1 MKRILVFLSVLG
13 ILCSLLL
20 TGVSV
25 GATADT
31 VVALSFTEQEM
42 EYQDA
47 YAAWGVD
54 GNILTGSWSNWG
66 YVEQTCAAIRKLV
79 MPRAGTFKLETI
91 WGTTGVTVQN
101 AADSF
106 DFVILNNDK
115 EIIWPQ
121 TGGWFTV
128 TASTPAEINLELAV
142 EAGDA
147 VYFVFNNG
155 STVPTP
161 YTTASVL
168 CLDDYQTRL
177 DNGSGGYG
185 AADITAQGN
194 DGWYY
199 LYATDVTELTAA
211 DLEESDLSA
220 LNAALDAAAAV
231 TDLSVYTDDSA
242 AAFTAALTAAQAIT
256 DANTQQEI
264 DAAAAA
270 LTAAIAGLIAKQP
283 DDTAGTAVALEFT
296 EQEMN
301 YIVTPDYSAWGV
313 NDDITGGIWSN
324 WGYANQTYASIRKL
338 VMPRAGTFK
347 LETIWGTTGVTVQ
360 NAADSFDFVILN
372 NDKEI
377 IWPQTGGWFTVTA
390 STPAEINL
398 ELAVEAGDAVY
409 FVFNN
414 GSTVPTPY
422 TTASVLCLDDY
433 QTRLDNGSGGY
444 GAADISAQGNDGW
457 YYLYATDVTEVTE
470 TEPDPEPDPEPE
482 PEPEPELPPED
493 ANDPTVALQFTEQ
506 EMTYDATLTG
516 WTADADNNCVIYPWA
531 SVSPKQ
537 NGKVAIRK
545 FVAPIAG
552 DLILKWGNGIS
563 VDQGKAN
570 FAITD
575 KYGKILY
582 GKVELT
588 AGEAHVLDC
597 IIEDVEAG
605 DVFYFVAYNHT
616 VDGAVT
622 SMHSAVNIDSTAYA
636 ENGNLANSANT
647 QGASGWYYV
656 YATDLTEV
664 KASEYKTFVALDEQ
678 IAAAE
683 AIPADRLA
691 LYSDE
696 SVKALTDAL
705 AAAEAL
711 TEENTQAE
719 IDAATA
725 ALEAAI
731 KGLTVKATADNVNKV
746 TFTEKE
752 MTFNTAT
759 GYWAAADDAACIITA
774 PLNYPTPVTTTGL
787 AAIRKLVMPQDG
799 SLEFKWGNGVY
810 IDNTS
815 GRYTG
820 ATAEFAIADKDGNIV
835 YPQDGGVAVI
845 EEGTPLVLDFALTG
859 LKKGDALYFLTFNP
873 SMENVP
879 VVYNFAVMLD
889 GTTSLQNEGGS
900 LYEADKQGDT
910 WYFGYASDV
919 TFTAASGGTTT
930 PGGSTTQPESP
941 ETGDAGTL
949 WLVMVVLAASVLLLG
964 NKFCKG
970 EGRA

>member
-1 MKRILVFLSVLG
+1 MKRILVWLSVIG
-13 ILCSLLL
+13 ILCSMLL
-20 TGVSV
+20 TGTAVFAESVSYQLDFAPV
-25 GATADT
+25 DMVYDTANSVWAKAEGDLTCVNYPGYAVVDTTGAAAVRKFVAPTDGTLKLAWGNGVYIDNGQGNLTGATVEFAVTDGDGNILFPTGGDVATVTEGTDLAVTLDVEGVTAGDEFYFVVMNPSVDRVVCVMNFGVILADET
-31 VVALSFTEQEM
+31 YSNGSGFLYADSTQGTNGWYHQYAETVTKVSAEDAASKVVALEFTEQEM
-42 EYQDA
+42 EYQEA
-47 YAAWGVD
+47 YGAWGVD
-54 GNILTGSWSNWG
+54 DNILTGSWSNWG

-101 AADSF
+101 AGDSF

-121 TGGWFTV
+121 NGGWFTV
-128 TASTPAEINLELAV
+128 TATTPAEINLELAV

-155 STVPTP
+155 SAVPTP

-168 CLDDYQTRL
+168 
-177 DNGSGGYG
+177 S
-185 AADITAQGN
+185 
-194 DGWYY
+194 
-199 LYATDVTELTAA
+199 
-211 DLEESDLSA
+211 
-220 LNAALDAAAAV
+220 
-231 TDLSVYTDDSA
+231 
-242 AAFTAALTAAQAIT
+242 
-256 DANTQQEI
+256 
-264 DAAAAA
+264 
-270 LTAAIAGLIAKQP
+270 
-283 DDTAGTAVALEFT
+283 
-296 EQEMN
+296 
-301 YIVTPDYSAWGV
+301 
-313 NDDITGGIWSN
+313 
-324 WGYANQTYASIRKL
+324 
-338 VMPRAGTFK
+338 
-347 LETIWGTTGVTVQ
+347 
-360 NAADSFDFVILN
+360 
-372 NDKEI
+372 
-377 IWPQTGGWFTVTA
+377 
-390 STPAEINL
+390 
-398 ELAVEAGDAVY
+398 
-409 FVFNN
+409 
-414 GSTVPTPY
+414 
-422 TTASVLCLDDY
+422 LDDY

-444 GAADISAQGNDGW
+444 GAADISEQGNGGW
-457 YYLYATDVTEVTE
+457 YYLYAADVTEITAAEKEDELDFSVLNTALDAAAAITDLSVYTDDSAATFTAALTVAQAITE
-470 TEPDPEPDPEPE
+470 ANTQDEIDAAAAALNAAIVGLTAKQ

-588 AGEAHVLDC
+588 AGEAHELDY

-605 DVFYFVAYNHT
+605 DVFYFVVYNHT

-678 IAAAE
+678 IAAAK

-696 SVKALTDAL
+696 TVKAFTDAL

-711 TEENTQAE
+711 TEANTQAE

-731 KGLTVKATADNVNKV
+731 KALTPKATADNVTKV

-752 MTFNTAT
+752 MTFNATT
-759 GYWAAADDAACIITA
+759 GYWVAADDAACIITA

-799 SLEFKWGNGVY
+799 SLDFKWGNGVY

-820 ATAEFAIADKDGNIV
+820 ATAEFAIADKNGNIV

-845 EEGTPLVLDFALTG
+845 KEGTPLVLDFSLTG
-859 LKKGDALYFLTFNP
+859 LKKGDELYFITFNP

-879 VVYNFAVMLD
+879 VVYNFAVMLN
-889 GTTSLQNEGGS
+889 GITSLQNEGGS
-900 LYEADKQGDT
+900 LYEADKQGDV

-919 TFTAASGGTTT
+919 TFTAPTAT
-930 PGGSTTQPESP
+930 PGDTTTQPESP
-941 ETGDAGTL
+941 DTGDAGTL
-949 WLVMVVLAASVLLLG
+949 WLASVLIVLAASVLLLG
-964 NKFCKG
+964 NKFRKG

>member
-1 MKRILVFLSVLG
+1 MKRIITVLSVIG

-20 TGVSV
+20 TGTAVLAESV
-25 GATADT
+25 PYQLDFAPVDMVYDTQNSVWAKAEGDLSCVNYPGYAVVDTNGAAAIRKFVAPTDGALKLAWGNGVYIDNGQGNLTGATVEFAVTDAEGKILFPTNGDVATVTEGTNLEVALDVEGVTAGDEFYFVVMNPSVDRVVCVMNFAVILADASYSNDGGFPYADSVQGT
-31 VVALSFTEQEM
+31 NGWYHQYAETVTKVSAEDAANKVVALDFTEKQM
-42 EYQDA
+42 EYLTD
-47 YAAWGVD
+47 YSAWGVD
-54 GNILTGSWSNWG
+54 GYILTGSWSNWG
-66 YVEQTCAAIRKLV
+66 YVEQTYAAIRKLV

-101 AADSF
+101 EGDSF

-121 TGGWFTV
+121 NGGWFTV
-128 TASTPAEINLELAV
+128 TAATPAEINLELAV
-142 EAGDA
+142 NAGDA

-155 STVPTP
+155 SSVPTP

-168 CLDDYQTRL
+168 
-177 DNGSGGYG
+177 S
-185 AADITAQGN
+185 
-194 DGWYY
+194 
-199 LYATDVTELTAA
+199 
-211 DLEESDLSA
+211 
-220 LNAALDAAAAV
+220 
-231 TDLSVYTDDSA
+231 
-242 AAFTAALTAAQAIT
+242 
-256 DANTQQEI
+256 
-264 DAAAAA
+264 
-270 LTAAIAGLIAKQP
+270 
-283 DDTAGTAVALEFT
+283 
-296 EQEMN
+296 
-301 YIVTPDYSAWGV
+301 
-313 NDDITGGIWSN
+313 
-324 WGYANQTYASIRKL
+324 
-338 VMPRAGTFK
+338 
-347 LETIWGTTGVTVQ
+347 
-360 NAADSFDFVILN
+360 
-372 NDKEI
+372 
-377 IWPQTGGWFTVTA
+377 
-390 STPAEINL
+390 
-398 ELAVEAGDAVY
+398 
-409 FVFNN
+409 
-414 GSTVPTPY
+414 
-422 TTASVLCLDDY
+422 LDDY

-444 GAADISAQGNDGW
+444 GAADISAQGNAGW
-457 YYLYATDVTEVTE
+457 YYLYADDVTVITAGEQEEELDMAALTAALESAAAITDLSNYTDDSVAAFTAALSAAQAITE
-470 TEPDPEPDPEPE
+470 ANTQDEIDAAAAALTAAINGLTAKQPDPE

-506 EMTYDATLTG
+506 EMSYDATLTG

-552 DLILKWGNGIS
+552 DLILKWGNGVS

-656 YATDLTEV
+656 YATDLAEV
-664 KASEYKTFVALDEQ
+664 KASEYKSFVALDEQ
-678 IAAAE
+678 IAAASSVPE
-683 AIPADRLA
+683 TLLA
-691 LYSDE
+691 LFSDA
-696 SVKALTDAL
+696 SVKAFNDAL
-705 AAAEAL
+705 AKAESM
-711 TEENTQAE
+711 TEANSQAE
-719 IDAATA
+719 IDAAAA

-731 KGLTVKATADNVNKV
+731 KALTPKATADNVNKV

-752 MTFNTAT
+752 MTFNTTT

-774 PLNYPTPVTTTGL
+774 PLNYPTPVTTTNM
-787 AAIRKLVMPQDG
+787 AAIRKLVMPKDG

-845 EEGTPLVLDFALTG
+845 KEGTPLVLDFALTG

-910 WYFGYASDV
+910 WYFGYATDV
-919 TFTAASGGTTT
+919 KFAVATAGGTT
-930 PGGSTTQPESP
+930 PGGSDTAKPESP
-941 ETGDAGTL
+941 DTGDVGTL
-949 WLVMVVLAASVLLLG
+949 WLASVLIVLAASVLLLG
-964 NKFCKG
+964 NKFRKG